1 MLSTTK
7 IIYFESRPAAV
18 YQKMFEIKKNP
29 HITGATLF
37 VRTNAV
43 SSFFQ
48 FHLCRAR
55 KLSFT
60 FAVAP
65 VPGLL
70 HRDGNFG
77 TEKND
82 TAFLTK
88 KGTNKVAPVISFGP
102 RTQNDDFLGTRP
114 RAAPLGSCQKNS
126 SFFVLGTKL
135 LFCFVLFCWP

>member
-1 MLSTTK
+1 M
-7 IIYFESRPAAV
+7 
-18 YQKMFEIKKNP
+18 
-29 HITGATLF
+29 
-37 VRTNAV
+37 
-43 SSFFQ
+43 SSFFR

-55 KLSFT
+55 KLSST

-88 KGTNKVAPVISFGP
+88 KGTNKVAPVIARARSPEVDYELSDLHWRGP
-102 RTQNDDFLGTRP
+102 AQS
-114 RAAPLGSCQKNS
+114 AGSLQ
-126 SFFVLGTKL
+126 
-135 LFCFVLFCWP
+135 CFTVDRCAVFAIVWV

>member
-1 MLSTTK
+1 MKVDNFAIFPSLFSVFRK
-7 IIYFESRPAAV
+7 SSE
-18 YQKMFEIKKNP
+18 KKVVQTLCD
-29 HITGATLF
+29 ITGATLF

-88 KGTNKVAPVISFGP
+88 KGTNKIAPVIHKKSAWVENCGP
-102 RTQNDDFLGTRP
+102 KIFAPAFFLLCDTDLKEY
-114 RAAPLGSCQKNS
+114 PLR
-126 SFFVLGTKL
+126 
-135 LFCFVLFCWP
+135 